1 MIARE
6 AGRDWGRLGWNTVVY
21 VKAEELMELNWRAK
35 DQEQGDVMFHERGE
49 GQGLLGA
56 EEPSQHMTWRPAGRM

>member
-1 MIARE
+1 
-6 AGRDWGRLGWNTVVY
+6 
-21 VKAEELMELNWRAK
+21 MELNWRAK

-56 EEPSQHMTWRPAGRM
+56 EEPSQHMTWRPAGCM